1 MIIKRRATTAC
12 DSSGNSVFIREDG
25 HLTIEDNARTL
36 KESGCKVKPKEKKK
50 EGTKV
55 CPKCGVE
62 CGYVDDTRT
71 TADGIV
77 HRRRYC
83 AFCKIRWKTVEIR
96 EEKWGNA
103 NTRKDK
109 TMTARKK
116 VIEYLEKNMI
126 SQREFAHMV
135 GMTEVSLSRF
145 ISTGR
150 LPRVP
155 YLMNIAK
162 VLNITFDELL
172 LDETDREEIHAAAQ
186 KYETIAKRENEEKV

>member
-1 MIIKRRATTAC
+1 M
-12 DSSGNSVFIREDG
+12 
-25 HLTIEDNARTL
+25 
-36 KESGCKVKPKEKKK
+36 KESGGKVKPKEKKK

-83 AFCKIRWKTVEIR
+83 PFCKIRWKTVEIR
-96 EEKWGNA
+96 EEKWVNA

-116 VIEYLEKNMI
+116 VIEYCEKNKM
-126 SQREFAHMV
+126 SQREFAPMV
-135 GMTEVSLSRF
+135 GMTAVSLSRF
-145 ISTGR
+145 INGGR

-162 VLNITFDELL
+162 VLNITLDELL
-172 LDETDREEIHAAAQ
+172 QDETINEEIYAAAQ
-186 KYETIAKRENEEKV
+186 KYETTAKKE